1 MFLSFVPWHHVTPVI
16 VLMAGTGKASV
27 CLETTGS
34 PRSVANDAK
43 FAERERQTEGKREML
58 GTTEKRVRKQLL

>member
-1 MFLSFVPWHHVTPVI
+1 
-16 VLMAGTGKASV
+16 MAGTGKASV

-43 FAERERQTEGKREML
+43 FAERERQTEGRGKCL
-58 GTTEKRVRKQLL
+58 GQQKKG

>member
-1 MFLSFVPWHHVTPVI
+1 
-16 VLMAGTGKASV
+16 MAGTGKASV